1 MSGGPPF
8 SAGDVEKFSY
18 CPLSWWLGRG
28 SLDTASRAATDTGSL
43 KHRGLSDDLLDLSA
57 SQRSVSIY
65 SRMIMY
71 YALISTFIAVLG
83 VSLLD
88 FNGKQLISRLLL
100 LLAVIWVVIA
110 ISLLYLGRKKLF
122 EVRLGE
128 RWTAYTASAGVIFA
142 VISISTLQVSTQFAQ
157 VLESASLIWL
167 IGASVFL
174 YFGLNAEK
182 SAAAIATARRVAGTI
197 LYVGDERHPVL
208 FSKDG
213 LFSGKPDFI
222 LEEEGH
228 VIPCEFK
235 SGRRPAA
242 PFFSHMMQLSVYC
255 RLVESNYG
263 TRPDYGYIYYGT
275 KRHVIDFDS
284 DMEKLLLTKAQEME
298 RCLASNQAHRNHG
311 RSGKCANCSR
321 RSSCPERLA

>member
-1 MSGGPPF
+1 MSNGPPF
-8 SAGDVEKFSY
+8 SAGEVEKFSY

-28 SLDTASRAATDTGSL
+28 SVDSASREKTASGNRM
-43 KHRGLSDDLLDLSA
+43 HRGLSDDLLDLSLN
-57 SQRSVSIY
+57 QHSVTIY

-100 LLAVIWVVIA
+100 LLAIIWVVIA
-110 ISLLYLGRKKLF
+110 VSLLYLGRKKLF
-122 EVRLGE
+122 EVRQGE

-142 VISISTLQVSTQFAQ
+142 IVSITTLQVSTEIAQ

-167 IGASVFL
+167 IGASLFL

-182 SAAAIATARRVAGTI
+182 SAAAIASARKVAGNVI
-197 LYVGDERHPVL
+197 YVGDDRHPVL
-208 FSKDG
+208 YSSDG

-222 LEEEGH
+222 LEEEGKI
-228 VIPCEFK
+228 VPCEFK
-235 SGRRPAA
+235 SGRKPAG

-284 DMEKLLLTKAQEME
+284 DLEKLLLTKAEEME
-298 RCLASNQAHRNHG
+298 KCLESGQAHRNHG

-321 RSSCPERLA
+321 RSACPERLA